1 MEEFVLFQNKQKG
14 KNIILILFF
23 IFIILQ
29 ITVIIAISL
38 IQFFLLRSVFS
49 NLSDDFSSFSLNDN
63 IKEDIVNLI
72 KFLCNTTKACSP

>member
-38 IQFFLLRSVFS
+38 IQFFLLKSVFS